1 MIKDILVSANVFCI
15 LLDVYFD
22 TLTNVLSYIFFVLNS
37 DMLLYFK
44 LIPFKRYSI
53 SIDAIQL
60 TNKKLNTILLF

>member
-15 LLDVYFD
+15 LLAVYFD